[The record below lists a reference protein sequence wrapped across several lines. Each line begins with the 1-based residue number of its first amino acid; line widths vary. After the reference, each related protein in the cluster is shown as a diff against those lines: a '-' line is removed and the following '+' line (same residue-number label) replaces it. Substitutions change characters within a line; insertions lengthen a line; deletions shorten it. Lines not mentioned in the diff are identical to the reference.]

1 MTLVLCPDA
10 LAGYLPH
17 RGPNLMPD
25 IVEVTGKCSLSRTR
39 IPVGDARGREI
50 FGRDTAEG
58 RYWNEPFLAEL
69 MALTGIPLLT
79 EGLNAKGQV
88 AVFSMISKLVFHRP
102 APLGAEIIG
111 HAEITRE
118 RSGFTTFLTRAEVD
132 GQPLL
137 EAEVMSGA
145 ATMAEISNFPVRPF
159 VTKPEGTPALAMS
172 GKPAPLRFA
181 DGVVKVDGST
191 VTVAY
196 TYPED
201 HPFVPG
207 HFPGAPLMMGVT
219 QWSAI
224 ADAAWLAAKALGRT
238 GTVLASGGISRPD
251 GSPVMD
257 VRDVEIAIDDR
268 GPIIRT
274 TKRIAFREAVR
285 PGDGLL
291 VTVTLAG

>member
-1 MTLVLCPDA
+1 MTLVLDPAA
-10 LAGYLPH
+10 LEGLLPH
-17 RGPNLMPD
+17 RGPNMLPD
-25 IVEVTGKCSLSRTR
+25 VVEVTGKCALSRTR
-39 IPVGDARGREI
+39 IPVGDVRGREI
-50 FGRDTAEG
+50 FGRKTADG
-58 RYWNEPFLAEL
+58 LFWNEPFLAEL

-79 EGLNAKGQV
+79 EGLAAKNQV
-88 AVFSMISKLVFHRP
+88 AVFSMISKLIFHRP
-102 APLGAEIIG
+102 APLGAMITG
-111 HAEITRE
+111 HAEVTRE

-132 GQPLL
+132 GLPLL

-159 VTKPEGTPALAMS
+159 PTVPTGTPALAMS

-181 DGVVKVDGST
+181 DAVVKVDGST
-191 VTVAY
+191 VIVAY
-196 TYPED
+196 TYPTD

-219 QWSAI
+219 QWSAV

-238 GTVLASGGISRPD
+238 GKVVVSGGINRPD

-257 VRDVEIAIDDR
+257 VRDLEIAVDDA
-268 GPIIRT
+268 GPAILT

-291 VTVTLAG
+291 ITVTLQG